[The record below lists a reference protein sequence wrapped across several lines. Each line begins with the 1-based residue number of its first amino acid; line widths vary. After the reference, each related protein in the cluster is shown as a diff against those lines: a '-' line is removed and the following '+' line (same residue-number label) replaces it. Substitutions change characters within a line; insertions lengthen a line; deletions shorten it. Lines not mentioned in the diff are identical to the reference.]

1 MGQYSLK
8 GRRGWRITFALD
20 SSLLL
25 DDQVFSACNLII
37 IDFQGIT
44 HQEGHPAVSDRLP
57 MPERK
62 C

>member
-1 MGQYSLK
+1 MLSQAK
-8 GRRGWRITFALD
+8 E
-20 SSLLL
+20 LLL

-62 C
+62 Y